1 MLPRAVH
8 ADGVR
13 KQVQTEFG
21 GYDHRRGAGD
31 GTLWDMENLTSLE
44 TPLIAARAPRHLYW
58 NLSKPN
64 GFTAYDELYFV
75 DGTNLF
81 ILRDGTGQVFSGV
94 LTDSK
99 KVFAQLGAYLII
111 FPDKKYYNRETDTF
125 GSLEA
130 SWTGSVSF
138 QDGTIYGEQAEG
150 CSIVTTGTAFPFA
163 VGDAVE
169 ISGCTSHT
177 ENNKTAI
184 IREISTNKKKLTFY
198 ENTFTTGSES
208 ATVTVRRSI
217 PDMDFLCVNENRL
230 WGCKG
235 DTIYASKL
243 GDPFNFNVFDG
254 VTTDSYAVDVG
265 SEGDFTGACSYLGYP
280 CFFKENHIYKVYGDR
295 PSNFQVMSSSDL
307 GVVKG
312 SGMSFGSA
320 GAILFYLSRAGIVA
334 YSGGVPEII
343 SAPFGNVRYKNAVG
357 GSDGVRYFVSMEDET
372 GQRSLF
378 VYDTRYNVWHREDD
392 FNAVAFGWHDGLWA
406 LDTGGGLWRMD
417 EGNIPS
423 GSTRESTVHSYAE
436 FGDWTESRPERKG
449 VSHVELRAE
458 LEAGST
464 LKVLI
469 QYDSDGVWR
478 EVKTL
483 ETERKRSFFLPIIP
497 RRCDH
502 MRLRLEGT
510 GMWRLYSLT
519 RNLYVGSEI
528 H

>member
-31 GTLWDMENLTSLE
+31 GTLWDMKNLTSLE
-44 TPLIAARAPRHLYW
+44 TPLIAARPPRVRVRSLA
-58 NLSKPN
+58 KGN
-64 GFTAYDELYFV
+64 GLAAYDELYWVDMDRFYV
-75 DGTNLF
+75 DGVHK
-81 ILRDGTGQVFSGV
+81 GTVS
-94 LTDSK
+94 DSR
-99 KVFAQLGAYLII
+99 KVFAQLGNYLVI
-111 FPDKKYYNRETDTF
+111 FPDKKYYDRGTDTF
-125 GSLEA
+125 GSLES
-130 SWTGSVSF
+130 SWSGSISF
-138 QDGTIYGEQAEG
+138 QDGTIYGEAAEG
-150 CSIVTTGTAFPFA
+150 CAIVTDGTAFPFS

-169 ISGCTSHT
+169 ISGCTSHS
-177 ENNKTAI
+177 ENNKTAV
-184 IREISTNKKKLTFY
+184 IREISANGKTLTFY
-198 ENTFTTGSES
+198 ENTFTTGAES
-208 ATVTVRRSI
+208 GTVTVSRSV

-357 GSDGVRYFVSMEDET
+357 GSDGVRYYVSMEDDA

-378 VYDTRYNVWHREDD
+378 VYDTRYNVWHRED
-392 FNAVAFGWHDGLWA
+392 NLPILAFGWHDGLWA
-406 LDTGGGLWRMD
+406 MDQYYLWSMD
-417 EGNIPS
+417 GMNAPEGS
-423 GSTRESTVHSYAE
+423 REEHTVESFAE

-483 ETERKRSFFLPIIP
+483 VTERKRSFFLPIIP